1 MELEEFD
8 IEFLAL
14 KMAENPQS
22 MLFARLAD
30 LYLRKGQNAEAMK
43 LVEDGV
49 KTFPDYYA
57 GYLVLGKT
65 HLAFGEY
72 SRAQTAFQKAL
83 DLSPF
88 NQVAAKLLLSVPNK
102 PDESTRTTDESY
114 FAPAAPAFTS
124 PQESESD
131 PFAEPPMT
139 IDLTQ
144 PILETTLTPDPFPF
158 AVEEEPVAPAPD
170 PFAMP
175 SFSGGPHTPSPV
187 TFTEPDVPSEPFPTF
202 DDYFAQNQFRI
213 TTDNPISLDE
223 FLNSPASEGPAPTS
237 FASSTPSAPSFATT
251 SPLSTGSAD
260 PSFIDPNDP
269 FAGIPGADELLSGGT
284 SDEPEQVFASPEQ
297 AQLFAELNAL
307 NKDESS
313 PASFGGTDIDSL
325 AEKLQ
330 GAERIVP
337 QKDYQPQT
345 PVPKEPA
352 EDQAY
357 ETDAVTPTLAEIY
370 ASQGEYR
377 AAIQAYEILMFSQP
391 AKGGDYQARIR
402 ELQKLQMEKDGLL

>member
-1 MELEEFD
+1 MELVEFD

-30 LYLRKGQNAEAMK
+30 LYLRKGQNDEAMK
-43 LVEDGV
+43 LAEEGV
-49 KTFPDYYA
+49 RTYPDYYA
-57 GYLVLGKT
+57 GYLVLGRT
-65 HLAFGEY
+65 HLAFGEF
-72 SRAQTAFQKAL
+72 SRAQAAFQKAL

-102 PDESTRTTDESY
+102 PDESSRTTDESY
-114 FAPAAPAFTS
+114 FTPAAPMFES
-124 PQESESD
+124 PAEPIAD
-131 PFAEPPMT
+131 PFAEPEMT
-139 IDLTQ
+139 LDLTQ

-158 AVEEEPVAPAPD
+158 TAEEEPSVAAPD

-175 SFSGGPHTPSPV
+175 SFAGSSFTAPSSSFP
-187 TFTEPDVPSEPFPTF
+187 EPEEPAEPFPTF

-213 TTDNPISLDE
+213 TTDSPVSLDE
-223 FLNSPASEGPAPTS
+223 FLNSPAAEGTAQPVFS
-237 FASSTPSAPSFATT
+237 ASVSPSYAPSL
-251 SPLSTGSAD
+251 PLSAGTDA
-260 PSFIDPNDP
+260 SFIDPNDP

-284 SDEPEQVFASPEQ
+284 ADEPEQVFASPEQ
-297 AQLFAELNAL
+297 AQLYAELNAL
-307 NKDESS
+307 NDEESAPS
-313 PASFGGTDIDSL
+313 PFGGTDIDSL

-391 AKGGDYQARIR
+391 AKGKEYQARIN